1 MPQFAT
7 AQDQRYAQ
15 ALMQPALIR
24 IIDNIRK
31 QLDASDWEGS
41 YRDDM
46 RWPAETTAEQQQ
58 QYLALQEMLE
68 TATPEE
74 YDQIQVTLAQLPSPD
89 HRYTLCLK
97 KQDQQQEIDVWQLCY
112 RLCNAADTAD
122 TNNSPITIDLSL
134 LNLEMGDVDWI
145 ALDKKAKRLVE
156 ETFQALG
163 AP

>member
-31 QLDASDWEGS
+31 QLDASDWTGT

-46 RWPAETTAEQQQ
+46 HWPAEATEEQKQ

-68 TATPEE
+68 SATPEE
-74 YDQIQVTLAQLPSPD
+74 YDQIQVALNQLPSPQ
-89 HRYTLCLK
+89 HLYTLCLK
-97 KQDQQQEIDVWQLCY
+97 KQDQQREVDIWQLCY
-112 RLCNAADTAD
+112 RLCSTAD
-122 TNNSPITIDLSL
+122 PMEGPITIDMDL
-134 LNLEMGDVDWI
+134 LNLELGDVDWI
-145 ALDKKAKRLVE
+145 ALDQKAQRLVKQA
-156 ETFQALG
+156 FQELT
-163 AP
+163 

>member
-31 QLDASDWEGS
+31 QLEGSDWKGS

-46 RWPAETTAEQQQ
+46 LWPPDATAEQKQ
-58 QYLALQEMLE
+58 QYLAIQEMLE

-74 YDQIQVTLAQLPSPD
+74 HDQLQATLSQLPSPD

-112 RLCNAADTAD
+112 RLCNTEDTSEGA
-122 TNNSPITIDLSL
+122 IAIDPRL
-134 LNLEMGDVDWI
+134 LDLELGDIDWI
-145 ALDKKAKRLVE
+145 ALDQKAQRVVKGA
-156 ETFQALG
+156 FQDLD
-163 AP
+163 

>member
-31 QLDASDWEGS
+31 QLDRSDWQGS

-46 RWPAETTAEQQQ
+46 RWPAETTAEQKQ
-58 QYLALQEMLE
+58 QYLALQEMLD

-74 YDQIQVTLAQLPSPD
+74 YDQIQDTLAQLPSPE
-89 HRYTLCLK
+89 HLYTLCLK
-97 KQDQQQEIDVWQLCY
+97 KQDQQREIDVWQLCY
-112 RLCNAADTAD
+112 RLCNAADTSD
-122 TNNSPITIDLSL
+122 GPISIDSSL
-134 LNLEMGDVDWI
+134 INLELGDVDWI
-145 ALDKKAKRLVE
+145 ALDQKAKRLIE
-156 ETFQALG
+156 NAFQDLA
-163 AP
+163 

>member
-31 QLDASDWEGS
+31 QLEASDWKGS

-46 RWPAETTAEQQQ
+46 RWPAEATAEQKQ
-58 QYLALQEMLE
+58 QYLALQDMLE

-74 YDQIQVTLAQLPSPD
+74 YDQIQAALSQLPSPE
-89 HRYTLCLK
+89 HLYTLCLTK
-97 KQDQQQEIDVWQLCY
+97 EEQQQEIDVWQLCY
-112 RLCNAADTAD
+112 RLCNATDTID
-122 TNNSPITIDLSL
+122 EPITIDTQL
-134 LNLEMGDVDWI
+134 LDLEIGEVNWI
-145 ALDKKAKRLVE
+145 TLDQKAKRLVE
-156 ETFQALG
+156 KAFQSLV
-163 AP
+163 